1 MHISDCASTSSDGAK
16 GLRIFHK
23 KGTCTRQSSGL
34 IIILIEIKHSAQTP
48 VKIQLV
54 ILKLEMVLEKLVRF
68 VNGITAA
75 SWKET
80 VIPIHMFNPGKY
92 TLE

>member
-1 MHISDCASTSSDGAK
+1 MIV
-16 GLRIFHK
+16 
-23 KGTCTRQSSGL
+23 
-34 IIILIEIKHSAQTP
+34 ILCEIKHSAETP

-54 ILKLEMVLEKLVRF
+54 ILKLEVVLEKLVRF

-75 SWKET
+75 NLKET

-92 TLE
+92 ILDKC